1 MFIEQYVGPISFEYN
16 NKQQFRNSGEDPNY
30 HRKRGFKDEND
41 TIDLTIS
48 LKRCLVTQLLLD
60 QCKEM
65 LYQTLQVS
73 VLFCIL
79 QP

>member
-1 MFIEQYVGPISFEYN
+1 MFIEQYVGPIYFEDN
-16 NKQQFRNSGEDPNY
+16 NKQQFQNSGEDANY

-41 TIDLTIS
+41 TIGSAIRF
-48 LKRCLVTQLLLD
+48 KRCPVTQLVLY

-65 LYQTLQVS
+65 VYQKLQVS
-73 VLFCIL
+73 VLFCSL